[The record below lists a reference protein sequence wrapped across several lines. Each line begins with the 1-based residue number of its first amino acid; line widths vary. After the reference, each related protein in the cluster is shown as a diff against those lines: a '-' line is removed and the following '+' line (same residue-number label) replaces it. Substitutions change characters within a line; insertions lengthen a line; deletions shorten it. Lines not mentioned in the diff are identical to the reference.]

1 MTAVQKQK
9 GLWQLGLCSGLIA
22 FVWLLVLPWVATQ
35 PRMAAHLE
43 QLRDQ
48 GVDPSAMF
56 YTELDAMEPI
66 LQRLERR

>member
-1 MTAVQKQK
+1 MTTARNRK
-9 GLWQLGLCSGLIA
+9 GMLQLGLCSGLIA
-22 FVWLLVLPWVATQ
+22 LVWLLVLPWVAVQ

-43 QLRDQ
+43 QLRNQ

-56 YTELDAMEPI
+56 YTELDSMEPI